1 MSPSDRRPATTELY
15 LLRHA
20 HAGDPEG
27 WTGDDAARPLSAKG
41 EGQSERLGSFL
52 AGVNFR
58 PDAIVS
64 SPKIRARQTA
74 EIVAGHL
81 GVEVRLDDRLAGGFD
96 ATTVDAILADLG
108 QPVRPVLVGHDPDF
122 SELLGWL
129 ARAGGLTMKKGALAR
144 VDVAGPVA
152 SGQGTL
158 RWLVPPDLLEGRRG

>member
-1 MSPSDRRPATTELY
+1 MSPTDRQPDLQ
-15 LLRHA
+15 LHFLRHA

-41 EGQSERLGSFL
+41 EGQAERLGAFL
-52 AGVNFR
+52 AGVAFR

-64 SPKIRARQTA
+64 SPKVRARQTA

-81 GVEVRLDDRLAGGFD
+81 GAEVRLDERLGGGFD

-108 QPVRPVLVGHDPDF
+108 GPSRPVLVGHDPDF

-129 ARAGGLTMKKGALAR
+129 VRADGLTMKKGGFAR
-144 VDVAGPVA
+144 VDVQGPIA

-158 RWLVPPDLLEGRRG
+158 RWLVPPDLLEGRSR